1 VVSSR
6 DICDRLGERIRELR
20 NAKGLSQITLAE
32 KLGID
37 RAYLSLVENG
47 KQELCVRNIDLL
59 AQGLGVSLSQLFK
72 DI

>member
-1 VVSSR
+1 VSSR
-6 DICDRLGERIRELR
+6 DICDRLGERIRRLR
-20 NAKGLSQITLAE
+20 TEKGFSQIALAE

-47 KQELCVRNIDLL
+47 KQEVCVRNIDLL

-72 DI
+72 DL

>member
-1 VVSSR
+1 MSSR
-6 DICDRLGERIRELR
+6 DICERVGERIRQLR
-20 NAKGLSQITLAE
+20 TAKGLSQIALAE

-47 KQELCVRNIDLL
+47 KQELCLRNIDLL
-59 AQGLGVSLSQLFK
+59 AQGLGVSLSKLFT